1 MSEAVRAVAKRIKD
15 LEIQGARNIA
25 LAAISAL
32 VEEADRS
39 RAETRDEFLQEMLEA
54 KDILFNTRETE
65 PLMRNSLRKILFEVR
80 ESPYRDPKELA
91 RLISSS
97 SKEFLEDLQ
106 MSHDRITEYGSK
118 RIHSSQKIFTH
129 CHSSTVTGILK
140 RAKDEGKNF
149 EVLCTESRP
158 FFQGRITCREL
169 LEQGI
174 RTTMIVDAAARY
186 FMKTVDFVLVGAD
199 AITSEGNILNKIGTS
214 MVALAAYEARIPFY
228 VASEL
233 LKFSPQTIYGEYE
246 KIEERNRSEVWEDA
260 PSGLN
265 IRNPAFDITRRD
277 YVSGIICEEG
287 IISPHSIMEVVR
299 RRYPWILAVS

>member
-1 MSEAVRAVAKRIKD
+1 MSEAVREVAKRIKG

-25 LAAISAL
+25 IAGISAL
-32 VEEADRS
+32 VEEAESS
-39 RAETRDEFLQEMLEA
+39 RAETKDEFLQEMLDA
-54 KDILFNTRETE
+54 KDILFKTRETE
-65 PLMRNSLRKILFEVR
+65 PLMRNALRKILLEVR
-80 ESPYRDPKELA
+80 ESPYREPRDLA
-91 RLISSS
+91 RLLSAS
-97 SKEFLEDLQ
+97 SKQFLEDLQ
-106 MSHDRITEYGSK
+106 TSHDKIAEYGSK

-140 RAKDEGKNF
+140 RAKDEGRDF

-158 FFQGRITCREL
+158 FFQGRITSREL
-169 LEQGI
+169 LEHGI
-174 RTTMIVDAAARY
+174 RTTMIVDSAARY

-199 AITSEGNILNKIGTS
+199 AITSEGNVVNKIGTS

-228 VASEL
+228 AASEL

-246 KIEERNRSEVWEDA
+246 KIEERDRSEVWEDA
-260 PSGLN
+260 PPDLN

-299 RRYPWILAVS
+299 RRHPWILDVS